1 MHMSICVN
9 IFTSLYIIL
18 FHDILCQFHGSC
30 RYICYP
36 GTMSCPLRMQ
46 IEIQSSNIGRQ
57 RHKSVPQT
65 LKQLN
70 YTFVCPKAK
79 GGLTG
84 SNFPSQHGIFDVLIW
99 TTPSLHSS
107 ELLGS
112 LVVSVSHHGAPGK
125 LQEFRDRR
133 QGPWDPGVSHSIF
146 PLSHAR
152 SSCPTARGLRRSV
165 CFCIRFGMLHV
176 LVILPHR
183 RASPPSKLL
192 SCLRHR
198 HVSKKSRR
206 QRPMATR
213 LLRDMRR

>member
-1 MHMSICVN
+1 MS
-9 IFTSLYIIL
+9 
-18 FHDILCQFHGSC
+18 
-30 RYICYP
+30 
-36 GTMSCPLRMQ
+36 
-46 IEIQSSNIGRQ
+46 
-57 RHKSVPQT
+57 KS
-65 LKQLN
+65 
-70 YTFVCPKAK
+70 K
-79 GGLTG
+79 GGSQAAIFPANMEFLMCSFGHHRLYTLANCLEVWSSRCLTMAHRG
-84 SNFPSQHGIFDVLIW
+84 NCK
-99 TTPSLHSS
+99 SS
-107 ELLGS
+107 ETD
-112 LVVSVSHHGAPGK
+112 V
-125 LQEFRDRR
+125 R
-133 QGPWDPGVSHSIF
+133 DPGFSHSIF

-152 SSCPTARGLRRSV
+152 SSCRTARGLRRSV